1 MMEEFFTKLLIE
13 YGYIILF
20 VWCIMEGEMALI
32 MAGIL
37 SHQTH
42 MYIAPAI
49 FVAGLGG
56 FVGDQIYFYL
66 GRYNKKY
73 IAKKLHAQRRKFA
86 IAHIMLK
93 KYGWPIIFIQR
104 YMYGFRVIIPMT
116 IGLTGYSA
124 KKYAFINL
132 ISAWCWA
139 AITIIPAWIL
149 GKPILEILHKAKE
162 HWYVAVPVVALF
174 LGALIYGFKRIENKI
189 LNERKFRNAFSNSKQ
204 KN

>member
-1 MMEEFFTKLLIE
+1 MEEFFIELLKE

-37 SHQTH
+37 AHTTH
-42 MYIAPAI
+42 MHIALAI

-73 IAKKLHAQRRKFA
+73 IAKRLHTQRRKFA
-86 IAHIMLK
+86 VAHIMLR
-93 KYGWPIIFIQR
+93 KYGWPIIFLQR
-104 YMYGFRVIIPMT
+104 YMYGFRVIIPLC
-116 IGLTGYSA
+116 IGLTGYDA

-139 AITIIPAWIL
+139 AITTIPAWIL
-149 GKPILEILHKAKE
+149 GEHILVLLQKAKE
-162 HWYVAVPVVALF
+162 YWYVAIPVVAIFMGL
-174 LGALIYGFKRIENKI
+174 LIYTFKRIENKI
-189 LNERKFRNAFSNSKQ
+189 LNERRDRRHAVSNS
-204 KN
+204 

>member
-1 MMEEFFTKLLIE
+1 MEAFFIELLKE

-20 VWCIMEGEMALI
+20 LWCIMEGEMALI

-37 SHQTH
+37 AHTTH
-42 MYIAPAI
+42 MHITLAI
-49 FVAGLGG
+49 FVAGIGG

-73 IAKKLHAQRRKFA
+73 IAKKLHTQRRKFA
-86 IAHIMLK
+86 IAHILLK
-93 KYGWPIIFIQR
+93 KYGWPIIFLQR
-104 YMYGFRVIIPMT
+104 YMYGFRVIIPMC

-149 GKPILEILHKAKE
+149 GEHILDILHIAKE
-162 HWYVAVPVVALF
+162 HWYVAVPVVAIF
-174 LGALIYGFKRIENKI
+174 LGVLLFAFKRIENKI
-189 LNERKFRNAFSNSKQ
+189 LNERRHRNHAVSNS
-204 KN
+204 

>member
-1 MMEEFFTKLLIE
+1 MEEFFIELLKE

-37 SHQTH
+37 AHTTH
-42 MYIAPAI
+42 MHIALAI

-73 IAKKLHAQRRKFA
+73 IAKRLHTQRRKFA
-86 IAHIMLK
+86 VAHIMLK
-93 KYGWPIIFIQR
+93 KYGWPIIFLQR
-104 YMYGFRVIIPMT
+104 YMYGFRVIIPLC
-116 IGLTGYSA
+116 IGLTGYDA

-139 AITIIPAWIL
+139 AITTIPAWIL
-149 GKPILEILHKAKE
+149 GEHILVLLQKAKE
-162 HWYVAVPVVALF
+162 HWCVAIPVVAIFMGL
-174 LGALIYGFKRIENKI
+174 LIYTFKRIENKI
-189 LNERKFRNAFSNSKQ
+189 LNERRDRRHAVSNS
-204 KN
+204 

>member
-1 MMEEFFTKLLIE
+1 MEEFFIELLKE

-37 SHQTH
+37 AHTTH
-42 MYIAPAI
+42 MHIALAI

-73 IAKKLHAQRRKFA
+73 IAKRLHTQRRKFA
-86 IAHIMLK
+86 VAHIMLK
-93 KYGWPIIFIQR
+93 KYGWPIIFLQR
-104 YMYGFRVIIPMT
+104 YMYGFRVIIPLC
-116 IGLTGYSA
+116 IGLTGYDA

-139 AITIIPAWIL
+139 AITTIPAWIL
-149 GKPILEILHKAKE
+149 GKHILVLLQKAKE
-162 HWYVAVPVVALF
+162 HWYVAIPVVAIFMGL
-174 LGALIYGFKRIENKI
+174 LIYPFKRIENKI
-189 LNERKFRNAFSNSKQ
+189 LNERRDRRHAVSNS
-204 KN
+204 

>member
-20 VWCIMEGEMALI
+20 VWCIMEGERALI

-37 SHQTH
+37 SQQTH
-42 MYIAPAI
+42 MHIAPAI

-73 IAKKLHAQRRKFA
+73 IAKKLHTQRRKFA

-124 KKYAFINL
+124 KKYALINL

-139 AITIIPAWIL
+139 AITIIPAWVL
-149 GKPILEILHKAKE
+149 GEHILEILHKAKE
-162 HWYVAVPVVALF
+162 HWYVAVPVVAIF
-174 LGALIYGFKRIENKI
+174 LGALLYGFKRIENKI
-189 LNERKFRNAFSNSKQ
+189 LNERKHRGAISNSK
-204 KN
+204 

>member
-1 MMEEFFTKLLIE
+1 MEEFFIELLKE

-37 SHQTH
+37 AHTTH
-42 MYIAPAI
+42 MHIALAI

-73 IAKKLHAQRRKFA
+73 IAKRLHTQRRKFA
-86 IAHIMLK
+86 VAHIMLK
-93 KYGWPIIFIQR
+93 KYGWPIIFLQR
-104 YMYGFRVIIPMT
+104 YMYGFRVIIPLC
-116 IGLTGYSA
+116 IGLTGYDA

-139 AITIIPAWIL
+139 AITTIPAWIL
-149 GKPILEILHKAKE
+149 GEHILVLLQKAKE
-162 HWYVAVPVVALF
+162 QWYVAIPVVAIFMVL
-174 LGALIYGFKRIENKI
+174 LIYTFKRIENKI
-189 LNERKFRNAFSNSKQ
+189 LNERRDRRHAVSNS
-204 KN
+204 

>member
-1 MMEEFFTKLLIE
+1 MEEFFIELLKE

-37 SHQTH
+37 AHTTH
-42 MYIAPAI
+42 MHIALAI

-73 IAKKLHAQRRKFA
+73 IAKRLHAQRRKFA
-86 IAHIMLK
+86 VAHIMLK

-139 AITIIPAWIL
+139 AITIIPAWVL
-149 GKPILEILHKAKE
+149 GEHILEILHKAKE

-174 LGALIYGFKRIENKI
+174 LGILLYGFKRIENKI
-189 LNERKFRNAFSNSKQ
+189 LNERKFRNAFSNNKQ

>member
-1 MMEEFFTKLLIE
+1 MEEFFTKLLIE

-42 MYIAPAI
+42 MQIAPAI

-73 IAKKLHAQRRKFA
+73 IAKKLHTQRRKFA

-139 AITIIPAWIL
+139 AITIIPAWVL
-149 GKPILEILHKAKE
+149 GEHILEILHKAKE

-174 LGALIYGFKRIENKI
+174 LGALLYGFKRIENKI
-189 LNERKFRNAFSNSKQ
+189 LNERKHRGAISNSK
-204 KN
+204 